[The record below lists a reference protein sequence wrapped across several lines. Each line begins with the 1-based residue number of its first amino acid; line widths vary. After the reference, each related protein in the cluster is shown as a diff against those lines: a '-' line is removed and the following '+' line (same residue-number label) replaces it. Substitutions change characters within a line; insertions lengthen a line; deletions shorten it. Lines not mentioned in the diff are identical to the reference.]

1 MAKIYFILIM
11 ISSMLFSNEGNINF
25 IFLDANTEKNPLI
38 EQRYKAS
45 AIIEESSSIQELMQD
60 NEYEFKIVNYAD
72 KLVLRVGPFTN
83 NNLLALTYMNLKT
96 YFPKA
101 FIMHE
106 TVPIIK
112 EIEKQIFIDREINIE
127 KTDSSLWIAIFGLA
141 TIGILFMF
149 LSSENMKRLK
159 QEHEDIKEKHKK
171 LEEKQHEVLSN
182 MGENIH
188 TIAKDTMDR
197 THILADKVK
206 DVDIYNDMQDVI
218 YNENELLDMTSDL
231 IKFLRLKSKK
241 VSIENE
247 VFNFNLVLNEVIGVL
262 SNSYKNSNL
271 ELIFNI
277 ESNIPKFMYSDS
289 LHLGQIL
296 INLLDHII
304 QSSQN
309 REVILNI
316 SIKGKKA
323 NNLHIEFN
331 IDSDIRINNQDKF
344 FESYY
349 DDKQRKYVGLGLF
362 VAKELTLLMQ
372 GNVEIHKNEDNRN
385 ILSVTIPI
393 ESKDA
398 DKRKYRLPDTSLVGK
413 KILIVDESYCASL
426 ALEKLFKY
434 FKADT
439 KVFTFANFTTNM
451 PNLALFDIVAFGSNL
466 FTAQMIKRL
475 KGIRKNSDL
484 KVIRL
489 ENIFNEQG
497 ELSYKEIDKSIK
509 KPFSQEYIFDT
520 LVGLYYKE
528 QLREIERNSNKLPIY
543 REGFKYFKDITLDD
557 FYRFAGSSILLVED
571 NLINQKVVLSI
582 LAKSGM
588 NIAIAN
594 NGDEAVE
601 FMKKNKTPVDFI
613 FMDINMPIMDGF
625 HASQIIRE
633 DTRFDTTAIVSL
645 TALVSE
651 HEVDKMFESGMNG
664 YLAKPVHIEKLY
676 SALYTFLSKDAQI
689 EQDTKQKL
697 RQKEEKD
704 LIVKPV
710 IKLDGLDVEYGLAR
724 TNNVIFYKEVLR
736 EFLDA
741 YSESNEVLK
750 TLVNEARFT
759 QLKMLCLDMR
769 GVTGTIGAKDMHR
782 LINEIY
788 QYLIYKKPELLH
800 SYVDRYETELAK
812 VIKAIKSYL
821 NS

>member
-1 MAKIYFILIM
+1 MFKIYSILIM
-11 ISSMLFSNEGNINF
+11 ITSMLFSMEGNINF
-25 IFLDANTEKNPLI
+25 IFLDTDIDKNRLI

-45 AIIEESSSIQELMQD
+45 AIIEESSSIQEVMQD
-60 NEYEFKIVNYAD
+60 NQYEFKIVNYAD

-83 NNLLALTYMNLKT
+83 NNLLAITYMNLKT

-101 FIMHE
+101 FIIHE
-106 TVPIIK
+106 TKPSIK
-112 EIEKQIFIDREINIE
+112 EVEKRIFIDREVNIE
-127 KTDSSLWIAIFGLA
+127 SKDNSLWIAIFGLA

-241 VSIENE
+241 ISIENE

-277 ESNIPKFMYSDS
+277 ENNIPKFMYSDS

-304 QSSQN
+304 QNSQN

-316 SIKGKKA
+316 SIKGKKSDKL
-323 NNLHIEFN
+323 NLEFD
-331 IDSDIRINNQDKF
+331 IDSDIKIIHQEKF

-372 GNVEIHKNEDNRN
+372 GHVEIQQNDENRN
-385 ILSVTIPI
+385 ILYVTIPI
-393 ESKDA
+393 EAKDA
-398 DKRKYRLPDTSLVGK
+398 DKRKYRLPDTTLVGK

-426 ALEKLFKY
+426 AIEKLFKY

-439 KVFTFANFTTNM
+439 KVFTLANFTTNM
-451 PNLALFDIVAFGSNL
+451 PNLALFDIVAFSSNI

-475 KGIRKNSDL
+475 RGIRKSSNL

-489 ENIFNEQG
+489 ENIFNDQS
-497 ELSYKEIDKSIK
+497 ELNYKEIDKSIK
-509 KPFSQEYIFDT
+509 KPFTQEYIFDT

-528 QLREIERNSNKLPIY
+528 QLTDVEHNSNKLPIY

-557 FYRFAGSSILLVED
+557 FYRFTGSTILLVED

-588 NIAIAN
+588 KISIAN

-601 FMKKNKTPVDFI
+601 FMKKSKTPVDFI

-633 DTRFDTTAIVSL
+633 DSRFDTTAIVSL

-689 EQDTKQKL
+689 EQDTKKKL
-697 RQKEEKD
+697 KQKEQKD

-710 IKLDGLDVEYGLAR
+710 IKLDGLDVEYGLSR

-741 YSESNEVLK
+741 YSESNEVLR
-750 TLVNEARFT
+750 TLVSESRFT

-800 SYVDRYETELAK
+800 SYVERYDKELEK
-812 VIKAIKSYL
+812 VITAIKSYL
-821 NS
+821 NN